1 MNNTIAPFSFP
12 EVEFNA
18 YDIIRKNKKNR
29 ELEIQLSRK
38 GINVKRIFKLRK
50 YL

>member
-12 EVEFNA
+12 EDEFNA

-38 GINVKRIFKLRK
+38 GINGGQMTPYTITL
-50 YL
+50 

>member
-1 MNNTIAPFSFP
+1 MNNTIAPFSFQ
-12 EVEFNA
+12 EDEFNA